1 MQPSTRPTASVAA
14 TRALA
19 VGSLIGL
26 IVLGLAWEMWL
37 APLRPGGSVLALKVL
52 PLVVPLAGLLKHRMY
67 TYRWVSLMVWLYFT
81 EGVVRAW
88 SDMAELSRMMA
99 LGEVALVCV
108 YFACALLYLRPYKKA
123 AQKLA
128 KELLDK
134 VKVPHD

>member
-1 MQPSTRPTASVAA
+1 MQTQKIFHAGAIA
-14 TRALA
+14 
-19 VGSLIGL
+19 SLILL
-26 IVLGLAWEMWL
+26 IGWLVAWEAWV
-37 APLRPGGSVLALKVL
+37 APLQAGAWLLALKAL
-52 PLVVPLAGLLKHRMY
+52 PLMLPLRGVIKRDLY
-67 TYRWVSLMVWLYFT
+67 TLQWSSMVILVYFA

-88 SDMAELSRMMA
+88 SDTRELSRMMA

-123 AQKLA
+123 AQRMA